1 MDPGMDPGMAVSAP
15 GSRDW
20 SKLWLWLPGSKN
32 RPGSE
37 GTGGML
43 GDMATGRVRGV
54 PKLQS
59 PMAAAKSAS
68 SSSCNLVFAVEG
80 RVSMLE
86 CRKLANDGECNGALS
101 LNELDGMDW

>member
-1 MDPGMDPGMAVSAP
+1 MDPGIEPWKAVSAP
-15 GSRDW
+15 GTRDW
-20 SKLWLWLPGSKN
+20 SKLWLWLPGSKK

-68 SSSCNLVFAVEG
+68 SSSCNFVFAVEG
-80 RVSMLE
+80 RVSMFECWKLE
-86 CRKLANDGECNGALS
+86 KDGECNGALP
-101 LNELDGMDW
+101 LNELDGTDW